1 MAVVTLAES
10 FIDSDAIFFER
21 ADDSSGCIGDVMRA
35 ACRLCLQAAARCE
48 VPPDMW
54 PARLFTL
61 FAADQ
66 YGAREPLLAYA
77 DLLLPEPQ
85 RREMVTG
92 IERDLD
98 NSPTA
103 RRRRTASASRSGG
116 VPLNSGALSRP

>member
-1 MAVVTLAES
+1 L
-10 FIDSDAIFFER
+10 
-21 ADDSSGCIGDVMRA
+21 
-35 ACRLCLQAAARCE
+35 
-48 VPPDMW
+48 W

-61 FAADQ
+61 YAADQ
-66 YGAREPLLAYA
+66 KGAREPLLAYA

-85 RREMVTG
+85 LREMVTG

-103 RRRRTASASRSGG
+103 RRRRAASASRSAG